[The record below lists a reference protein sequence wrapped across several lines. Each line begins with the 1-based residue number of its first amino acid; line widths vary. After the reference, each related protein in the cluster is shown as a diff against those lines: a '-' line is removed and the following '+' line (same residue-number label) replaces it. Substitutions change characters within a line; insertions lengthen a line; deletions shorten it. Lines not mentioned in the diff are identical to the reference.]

1 MMFNKKG
8 QSVSEYA
15 IILGLVI
22 AVAAGVTQILLKGA
36 IREKQTK
43 AIVLIDKAG
52 GGAGT
57 NDFVNATALNL
68 SSTKIYDQE
77 LRQTV
82 INSSAFVD
90 SKILHK
96 GGAEERKLLQNQTTP
111 SSAVVT
117 IEANK

>member
-1 MMFNKKG
+1 MMFNRKG

-36 IREKQTK
+36 IREKQAK
-43 AIVLIDKAG
+43 AIVLINNAG
-52 GGAGT
+52 GT
-57 NDFVNATALNL
+57 LNDFANATALNL
-68 SSTKIYDQE
+68 TSTKIYDQE

-82 INSSAFVD
+82 INSSTFVD

-96 GGAEERKLLQNQTTP
+96 GGAEERKLVQNQTTP

>member
-1 MMFNKKG
+1 MMFNRKG

-36 IREKQTK
+36 LRDKQSK
-43 AIVLIDKAG
+43 AVSLINNAG
-52 GGAGT
+52 M
-57 NDFVNATALNL
+57 DSLEFKNATALKAAN
-68 SSTKIYDQE
+68 TTIYNQE
-77 LRQTV
+77 VRQTV
-82 INSSAFVD
+82 INATSFTDTKV
-90 SKILHK
+90 LHK

-111 SSAVVT
+111 SSAIET